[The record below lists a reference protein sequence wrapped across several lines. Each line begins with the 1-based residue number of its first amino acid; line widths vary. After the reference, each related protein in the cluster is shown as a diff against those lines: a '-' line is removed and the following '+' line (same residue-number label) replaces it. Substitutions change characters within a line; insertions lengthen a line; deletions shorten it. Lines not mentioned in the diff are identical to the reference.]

1 MGMGDQ
7 GAPTRME
14 LMAKRSSIKLA
25 SDGVTLLEGK
35 REALLKELID
45 RARQLRELRNDLH
58 QRGRRAVGSLAF
70 ARAHRGTPEVRSVST
85 AGRRELDFTVE
96 TERVWGM
103 HLGRIESRNAVRAPQ
118 DRGVG
123 LLDTSSHILEAARS
137 AESMLEKLMQCAP
150 LERNITILGEEVK
163 KTNRRINA
171 LNEYLLP
178 KLRGEV
184 RAIQSVLE
192 EREREDTFRLKK
204 IKNSKSQKPQVQKN
218 DNDETKAH

>member
-1 MGMGDQ
+1 
-7 GAPTRME
+7 ME
-14 LMAKRSSIKLA
+14 MMAKRAQIKLA

-35 REALLKELID
+35 REALLKELIE
-45 RARQLRELRNDLH
+45 RAKELRSMRNDLH
-58 QRGRRAVGSLAF
+58 VRGRRAVGSLAF
-70 ARAHRGTPEVRSVST
+70 ARAHQGTPEIRSVCT
-85 AGRRELDFTVE
+85 AGRRDLDFEVQ

-103 HLGRIESRNAVRAPQ
+103 HLGRIASRNAVRAPQ

-123 LLDTSSHILEAARS
+123 LLDTSSHVLEAARS
-137 AESMLEKLMQCAP
+137 AEEMLEKLMQCAP

-184 RAIQSVLE
+184 RRIQSVLE

-204 IKNSKSQKPQVQKN
+204 IKRSQAQKA
-218 DNDETKAH
+218 KAH

>member
-1 MGMGDQ
+1 MATDSGP
-7 GAPTRME
+7 ATRMA
-14 LMAKRSSIKLA
+14 LMGKRAQIKLA

-45 RARQLRELRNDLH
+45 RAKELKVLRNDLH
-58 QRGRRAVGSLAF
+58 IYGRRSVGNLAM
-70 ARAHRGTPEVRSVST
+70 ARGAQGTAAVRSVAT
-85 AGRRELDFTVE
+85 AGRRELTLEVL
-96 TERVWGM
+96 TESVWGM
-103 HLGRIESRNAVRAPQ
+103 SLGKIEAKNVVRAHK

-123 LLDTSSHILEAARS
+123 LLDTSSHILEAAQS
-137 AESMLEKLMQCAP
+137 AEKMLEQLVKCAP
-150 LERNITILGEEVK
+150 VERNIQILGEEIK

-184 RAIQSVLE
+184 RIIARVLE

-204 IKNSKSQKPQVQKN
+204 IKGKKTAAAAAAAAAGS
-218 DNDETKAH
+218 AL